1 VQKSILVTSPHRAFA
16 ELLRSSLEESGRYQV
31 RLAYTAR
38 EALAAAHKGRFDLVV
53 LDSDIEDEPVVSVGQ
68 KLMELNPDMLLM
80 VIPPENDPKHL
91 SLVNFTPH
99 SYLERPF
106 YLPDLIARLDRLLGL
121 SKAEETWSVESK
133 ETPDPVLAGG
143 IAAWLQDRQRIT
155 YDLEML
161 LRESYF
167 SNALLLQDGRVIGT
181 SVQFDPADA
190 NKVSEL
196 IERHLD
202 SNSDLVRYIRLEA
215 QGGEYLLFATHLSG
229 MLTLATIC
237 DVSLPLSQVRS
248 STRSLAKELLGTIAR
263 RESEPGIAIDLDAAV
278 LERVEVVVSPPAE
291 KITSPD
297 IKSIPPEADEFG
309 NDDDE
314 DLVINLDDLLFDM
327 PSPDPIHIFTK
338 SEWEA
343 EMPESSDIVPEQV
356 PNTQPS
362 TMTDEKQQPD
372 GIPELVL
379 PWEEQGSAIWSD
391 ATPVSS
397 SPAVDTQSAYSF
409 EDQSETTTPVFVQ
422 ISFTCILIP
431 ARVDHSLV
439 GDLAKSLSQWLP
451 QTCLGFGWHL
461 ENLHIEQNYMLWIV
475 NVTPTVSPGNIV
487 RMVRNRTSEQIF
499 AQYPDL
505 RENHISGDF
514 WAPGYLVISGS
525 QPPTQE
531 LVEDFIRQTRRRQ
544 GIY

>member
-38 EALAAAHKGRFDLVV
+38 EALAAVHKGGFDLVV
-53 LDSDIEDEPVVSVGQ
+53 LDSDIEDEPVVSAGQ
-68 KLMELNPDMLLM
+68 QLMGLDSEMLLM
-80 VIPPENDPKHL
+80 VIPPDNDPKHL

-121 SKAEETWSVESK
+121 SKAEETWIVESK
-133 ETPDPVLAGG
+133 ETPDPVLTGG
-143 IAAWLQDRQRIT
+143 IADWLQDRQRIT
-155 YDLEML
+155 YDLEVL

-167 SNALLLQDGRVIGT
+167 SNALLLQDGRVMGT

-190 NKVSEL
+190 QKVSEL
-196 IERHLD
+196 IERYLD

-215 QGGEYLLFATHLSG
+215 QGGEHLLFATHLSG

-237 DVSLPLSQVRS
+237 DASLPLSQVRS
-248 STRSLAKELLGTIAR
+248 SIRSLAKELLGVIAR
-263 RESEPGIAIDLDAAV
+263 RKTEPGTAMDLDAAV
-278 LERVEVVVSPPAE
+278 LERVEVVVSPPAMM
-291 KITSPD
+291 IPPD
-297 IKSIPPEADEFG
+297 IKSIPLELDEFE

-356 PNTQPS
+356 PDTQPS
-362 TMTDEKQQPD
+362 IMMDEKQQSG
-372 GIPELVL
+372 GIPEFVL
-379 PWEEQGSAIWSD
+379 PWEEQGSAVWSD
-391 ATPVSS
+391 TTPGSS
-397 SPAVDTQSAYSF
+397 SPVSEAQPLYSF
-409 EDQSETTTPVFVQ
+409 EDHSESTTPVFVQ

-431 ARVDHSLV
+431 ARVDHPLV

-461 ENLHIEQNYMLWIV
+461 ENLYIEQNYLLWIV

-505 RENHISGDF
+505 RENNISGDF

-544 GIY
+544 GIN